1 MYQYHACTQTRRLRA
16 KLPCKREERNMIYL
30 YSGLYQV
37 QAESQSLPHEHVRVM
52 ALIKSLL

>member
-1 MYQYHACTQTRRLRA
+1 MHTNSEIESKVDVQRG
-16 KLPCKREERNMIYL
+16 ERNMVYL